1 MVSKRYREE
10 EMIMNRIFILT
21 VVLACLFSCGKTEYR
36 HSLSIKNS
44 ELEKA
49 IIDFADEKKKLY
61 DGREFVVNMRY
72 WQVNDS
78 ISRCGLYCD
87 FSSDSWDYPFEF
99 VSKAG
104 DYDVLVTMMAGY
116 DRKRPLFRMRKEDK
130 EYFMKKYFPEEYSL
144 YKAGKKVYPP
154 QIRYKKCIITF
165 LYGRIIDKRME
176 WI

>member
-1 MVSKRYREE
+1 
-10 EMIMNRIFILT
+10 MIMNRIFILT
-21 VVLACLFSCGKTEYR
+21 VVLACLFSCDKTEYR

-61 DGREFVVNMRY
+61 DGRDFVVNMRY

-116 DRKRPLFRMRKEDK
+116 DRRRPLFKMKKEEK
-130 EYFMKKYFPEEYSL
+130 EYFMKNTFPKSTACTKPE
-144 YKAGKKVYPP
+144 
-154 QIRYKKCIITF
+154 RKCIR
-165 LYGRIIDKRME
+165 LR
-176 WI
+176 